1 MLFRSDHLDRGLV
14 RVRGPAAHED
24 SSAHRVL
31 PEAHGRDEPHVE
43 VVLGA
48 EREVREAEG
57 QRTAVGVVVPVDE
70 HRIDPG
76 GHVLLHHRKIHELS
90 MGHDLYT
97 RGTQLR
103 VAETRLGTIGLMI
116 CADAFVEGHFISRT
130 LGLMGAQ
137 LILSPCAWAVPPDHD
152 NSRTPYGGLWTGCYA
167 PVAREFGLGIA
178 GCSSVGSITS
188 GPWAGWHCIGHS
200 LVVDPH
206 GKTQAVGK
214 HGPDACEL
222 IVTDLDL
229 ELPRRPEYRPVP

>member
-1 MLFRSDHLDRGLV
+1 MSPT
-14 RVRGPAAHED
+14 RVRLALGQIRVVPGEAAANLAAAE
-24 SSAHRVL
+24 SAIADAAARHADVVLL
-31 PEAHGRDEPHVE
+31 PETLDAGWTHPSAGRHAQPVPGGETCTRFKDAARRHGLHICAGITERCGERIFNAA
-43 VVLGA
+43 VL
-48 EREVREAEG
+48 
-57 QRTAVGVVVPVDE
+57 
-70 HRIDPG
+70 IDPG

-188 GPWAGWHCIGHS
+188 A
-200 LVVDPH
+200 
-206 GKTQAVGK
+206 
-214 HGPDACEL
+214 
-222 IVTDLDL
+222 
-229 ELPRRPEYRPVP
+229 